1 MLLPVIPIWKQA
13 PFIRLLIP
21 LMLGILLQ
29 WYFPLAVRTIC
40 IIACIIIL
48 LFLAALYLRG
58 YLLFRHKWIYGLAL
72 MILTLLFGAA
82 VTHLKNTTHRQH
94 WFGHRY
100 NDSTAVVAVLSE
112 PLIEKNRS
120 YKTGATVHTLIANGS
135 AIRCGGSIII
145 YFEKDSG
152 TISGLNYGSTVVF
165 KKRLQPIRN
174 SGNPG
179 AFDYSR
185 YCLFQG
191 ITHQVYLGSNE
202 FTVNETSAVSVYA
215 SRLNRSRRGLLDILR
230 TYIPGRREA
239 GVAEAL
245 LIGYRDDLDRPLLQ
259 SYVNTGVIHVIAISG
274 MHLAMI
280 YGLLIILL
288 KPLQRNA
295 ATKWVR
301 GVVILSVLW
310 LFTLLS
316 GAGPSIV
323 RSAVMFSFIVAGES
337 MRRKV
342 SVYHT
347 LSASAF
353 FLLCWNPFFLWDV
366 GFQLSYAAVLS
377 IVIFS
382 RPLTRWFYFR
392 HAVTRRIWKLMA
404 VTLAAQVLT
413 TPLSI
418 YHFHQVPN
426 LFLISNLV
434 IVPLSG
440 IILYGEILLCVLA
453 LFPPVAVVTGKILH
467 GMLRVMNDFIAF
479 IDGMP
484 FAVSDNIS
492 VSVVQTG
499 LLYAFIIAVALW
511 LMMKKRPMLLYAIL
525 FLIAIALC
533 RVNDLVL
540 TQRQQRL
547 IVYNTPG
554 YSAVDFISG
563 RNCRFAGDK
572 ALPADLFLYGFYL
585 RPSRLLHRVEVAG
598 SLESLRA
605 EAPFFYFNNR
615 SVLLL
620 DSLPRLLPPLK
631 PLDVD
636 VVILSKNV
644 NTGIS
649 RLQQLF
655 YCRQYVFDASVPA
668 WKIRQWK
675 NDCDSLHLRRHS
687 VPDDGAFIL
696 DL

>member
-1 MLLPVIPIWKQA
+1 
-13 PFIRLLIP
+13 
-21 LMLGILLQ
+21 
-29 WYFPLAVRTIC
+29 
-40 IIACIIIL
+40 
-48 LFLAALYLRG
+48 
-58 YLLFRHKWIYGLAL
+58 
-72 MILTLLFGAA
+72 
-82 VTHLKNTTHRQH
+82 
-94 WFGHRY
+94 
-100 NDSTAVVAVLSE
+100 VVAILSE
-112 PLIEKNRS
+112 PLLEKNRS
-120 YKTGATVHTLIANGS
+120 YKANATVHALIINDAV
-135 AIRCGGSIII
+135 IRSQGSIII

-152 TISGLNYGSTVVF
+152 IVSELDYGSTLILR
-165 KKRLQPIRN
+165 KRLQAIKS

-191 ITHQVYLGSNE
+191 ITHQVYLAGNE
-202 FTVNETSAVSVYA
+202 FTVGEAGAVSIYA
-215 SRLNRSRRGLLDILR
+215 NQLQRSRRGLLDILR

-245 LIGYRDDLDRPLLQ
+245 LIGYRDDLDRELLQ

-280 YGLLIILL
+280 YGLLIVLL
-288 KPLQRNA
+288 KPLQRSA

-301 GVVILSVLW
+301 GIVILSVLW

-323 RSAVMFSFIVAGES
+323 RSAVMFSFIIAGES

-382 RPLTRWFYFR
+382 RPVTRWFYFR
-392 HAVTRRIWKLMA
+392 HAVARHIWKLMA
-404 VTLAAQVLT
+404 VTLAAQILT

-440 IILYGEILLCVLA
+440 IILYGEILLCLLA
-453 LFPPVAVVTGKILH
+453 FFHPVATVTGKILYA
-467 GMLRVMNDFIAF
+467 MLRLMNDFIAF
-479 IDGMP
+479 VDSIP

-492 VSVVQTG
+492 ISVVQTA
-499 LLYAFIIAVALW
+499 LLYAFIIAVAIW
-511 LMMKKRPMLLYAIL
+511 LMMKKIQMLLYAML
-525 FLIAIALC
+525 FMAAIAFC
-533 RVNDLVL
+533 RMQDIVL
-540 TQRQQRL
+540 KQRQHRL

-563 RNCRFAGDK
+563 HNCRFAGNK
-572 ALPADLFLYGFYL
+572 ALAADPFPYGFHL
-585 RPSRLLHRVEVAG
+585 RPSRLLHRVEAAD
-598 SLESLRA
+598 SLENLRA
-605 EAPFFYFNNR
+605 EAPFFYFNSR
-615 SVLLL
+615 RVLLL
-620 DSLPRLLPPLK
+620 DSFPNLLPPLK
-631 PLDVD
+631 PVDADVI
-636 VVILSKNV
+636 ILSKNV
-644 NTGIS
+644 NAGID

-655 YCRQYVFDASVPA
+655 RCRQYVFDASVPA

-675 NDCDSLHLRRHS
+675 NECDSLHLRRHS
-687 VPDDGAFIL
+687 VQDDGAFIL

>member
-1 MLLPVIPIWKQA
+1 MLLPVVPIWKQA

-21 LMLGILLQ
+21 LVVGILLQ
-29 WYFPLAVRTIC
+29 WYFPLPLRTIC
-40 IIACIIIL
+40 VIACIVIL
-48 LFLAALYLRG
+48 FFPAALYLRG
-58 YLLFRHKWIYGLAL
+58 YLLFRYKWIYGLTL
-72 MILTLLFGAA
+72 MILILLFGAII
-82 VTHLKNTTHRQH
+82 THFKNTTHRQH
-94 WFGHRY
+94 WFGHWY
-100 NDSTAVVAVLSE
+100 NDSTAVVAILSE
-112 PLIEKNRS
+112 SPIEKNRS
-120 YKTGATVHTLIANGS
+120 YKANAIVHALIADGRVTRS
-135 AIRCGGSIII
+135 EGSIII

-152 TISGLNYGSTVVF
+152 IASGLHYGSTVVF
-165 KKRLQPIRN
+165 KKRLQAIKN

-202 FTVNETSAVSVYA
+202 FTVSSAGAASVYA
-215 SRLNRSRRGLLDILR
+215 SRLQGSRRGLLEILR

-245 LIGYRDDLDRPLLQ
+245 LIGYRDDLDRALLQ
-259 SYVNTGVIHVIAISG
+259 SYANTGVIHVIAISG

-280 YGLLIILL
+280 YGLLLVLL

-301 GVVILSVLW
+301 GIVILSVLW

-353 FLLCWNPFFLWDV
+353 FLLCRDPFFLWDV

-392 HAVTRRIWKLMA
+392 HTVTRYIWKLMA
-404 VTLAAQVLT
+404 VTLAAQILT

-440 IILYGEILLCVLA
+440 LILYGEILLCLLA
-453 LFPPVAVVTGKILH
+453 LFPPAAAVTGKILH

-479 IDGMP
+479 IEGIP

-499 LLYAFIIAVALW
+499 LLYAFIMVVAIW
-511 LMMKKRPMLLYAIL
+511 LMMKKRQMSLYAIL
-525 FLIAIALC
+525 FLIAITFC
-533 RVNDLVL
+533 RMQDIILK
-540 TQRQQRL
+540 QRQHRL

-572 ALPADLFLYGFYL
+572 ALLDDLFLYRFHL
-585 RPSRLLHRVEVAG
+585 RPSRFLHRVEATDG
-598 SLESLRA
+598 LESLRA
-605 EAPFFYFNNR
+605 AGSFFYFNNR

-620 DSLPRLLPPLK
+620 DSLPNRMPPLK
-631 PLDVD
+631 PVDVD
-636 VVILSKNV
+636 VIILSKNV
-644 NTGIS
+644 NAGIG

-655 YCRQYVFDASVPA
+655 RCRQYVFDASAPA

-675 NDCDSLHLRRHS
+675 NECDSLHLRRHS